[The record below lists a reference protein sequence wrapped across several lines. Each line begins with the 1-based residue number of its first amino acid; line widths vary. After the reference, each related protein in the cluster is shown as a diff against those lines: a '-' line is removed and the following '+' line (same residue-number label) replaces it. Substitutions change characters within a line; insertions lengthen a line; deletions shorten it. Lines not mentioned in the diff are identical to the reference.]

1 MSILI
6 FFNYEVMHMLDKNKK
21 EQLDA
26 VIELQRF
33 LGPEVNIIGFD
44 TSSDLGSEIDTY
56 ITNKVGPDNYHHNS
70 HTVELQDIS
79 KIAFEYLDKKESLR
93 NEIRLKVKNLGI
105 PE

>member
-1 MSILI
+1 
-6 FFNYEVMHMLDKNKK
+6 MLNNKKK

-44 TSSDLGSEIDTY
+44 TSSDLGNEIEMY
-56 ITNKVGPDNYHHNS
+56 IANKVGTDNYYHNS
-70 HTVELQDIS
+70 HTVKLEDIS

-93 NEIRLKVKNLGI
+93 NEISLKVKNLGI
-105 PE
+105 PG